1 MALTAPS
8 TTVAPFDRGKLSAPI
23 SATDTTIYVS
33 PIYKTVNG
41 VRTKQ
46 GFDTTAGLAIISFGD
61 YEERISFES
70 KAVDSTTKITTL
82 STCTRGL
89 SATSTTAS
97 FTGGTGRAWPKG
109 ATIRVVAD
117 ASYFQSSVYTNV
129 ANTFTAA
136 QTVNSPFIVTGT
148 SSYIKLPSMTEAQRN
163 ALTASNGMQVYVTD
177 GTNANRT
184 HVYEGGAW
192 GVSSSTTVADAS
204 TTAAGKSELAT
215 TSEHATGASTGG
227 SGSPLVVPNSS
238 LVKTSSGA
246 SDENKIPVLDSAGS
260 LATGFIPNI
269 PVSKLNSGTNASSS
283 TFWRGDG
290 SWANPG
296 MTLLYQNTSDSNN
309 LSTGGGTGDQDFNTN
324 FSLTS
329 SHWSTGCVFYIYADG
344 VVDGGVSNRQLQ
356 LKLKIGSTT
365 IITFDTLQPTTAG
378 TKRQWDTFCKIVCRS
393 TGATGTVQPSG
404 ILRCS
409 NSSTTTEL
417 FSRPLLDS
425 TVTVDTTATASLKF
439 SQAWNVDDGTKHCYI
454 KNISIFRAS

>member
-8 TTVAPFDRGKLSAPI
+8 TTVAPFDRGRLYAPI
-23 SATDTTIYVS
+23 TASDTTIYIS

-70 KAVDSTTKITTL
+70 KSVDSTTKVTTL

-97 FTGGTGRAWPKG
+97 FSGGTGRAWPKG

-117 ASYFQSSVYTNV
+117 ASYFQSSVFTNV
-129 ANTFTAA
+129 ANTFTAT
-136 QTVNSPFIVTGT
+136 QTVSAPLIVSGT
-148 SSYIKLPSMTEAQRN
+148 SSYIKIPSMTEAQRN
-163 ALTASNGMQVYVTD
+163 ALTASNGMSVYVTD
-177 GTNANRT
+177 GTNANRIHT
-184 HVYEGGAW
+184 YEGGAW
-192 GVSSSTTVADAS
+192 GVSSSTTVADMS
-204 TTAAGKSELAT
+204 TTVAGKGELAT
-215 TSEHATGASTGG
+215 TAEHATGAATGG
-227 SGSPLVVPNSS
+227 TGSPLVVPNSS

-246 SDENKIPVLDSAGS
+246 SDENKIAILDSSGNF
-260 LATGFIPNI
+260 ATGFLPNI
-269 PVSKLNSGTNASSS
+269 PVTKLNSGTSASSL

-290 SWANPG
+290 TWASPG
-296 MTLLYQNTSDSNN
+296 MTLLYQNTADSNN

-329 SHWSTGCVFYIYADG
+329 AYWATGAVFYIYADG
-344 VVDGGVSNRQLQ
+344 VVDGGALNRQLR

-365 IITFDTLQPTTAG
+365 IITFDALQPTTAG
-378 TKRQWDTFCKIVCRS
+378 TKRQWDVFCKLVCRS
-393 TGATGTVQPSG
+393 TGASGTVQPFG
-404 ILRCS
+404 VLRCS
-409 NSSTTTEL
+409 DSSTTTEL

-425 TVTVDTTATASLKF
+425 TVTVDTTATASLKL
-439 SQAWNVDDGTKHCYI
+439 SQAWNADDGTKHCYI